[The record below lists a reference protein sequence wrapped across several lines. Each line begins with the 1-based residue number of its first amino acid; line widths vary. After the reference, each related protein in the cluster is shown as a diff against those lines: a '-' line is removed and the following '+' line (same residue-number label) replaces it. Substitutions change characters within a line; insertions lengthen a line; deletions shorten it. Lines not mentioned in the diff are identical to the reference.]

1 MAKKKTA
8 GKKEVSR
15 KEVKGL
21 IFITY
26 DDGSVEVT
34 MAPVS
39 FTQEELMEALG
50 LETEEAEDDDEDDED
65 SSNDED
71 DEDEA
76 GDDED
81 EDSSDEDD
89 DEDEDDEDSSN
100 DEDEV
105 EISAEDLMGMDFEE
119 LEDLCDTND
128 LETDPDDYEV
138 DDIEKFRKQVAKE
151 LGITLPKAT
160 AKKES
165 KKSAGKKKK

>member
-50 LETEEAEDDDEDDED
+50 LETEEEEDEDEDE
-65 SSNDED
+65 SSDDED

-81 EDSSDEDD
+81 EE
-89 DEDEDDEDSSN
+89 DEDSSD
-100 DEDEV
+100 DEDGV

-138 DDIEKFRKQVAKE
+138 DDIEKFRKRVAKE

>member
-50 LETEEAEDDDEDDED
+50 LETEEEEDEDEEDESSDDEDDED
-65 SSNDED
+65 D
-71 DEDEA
+71 
-76 GDDED
+76 
-81 EDSSDEDD
+81 SDEEEEDGE
-89 DEDEDDEDSSN
+89 DEDEDDEDSSD

>member
-50 LETEEAEDDDEDDED
+50 LETEEAEDEDEDE
-65 SSNDED
+65 SSDDED

-89 DEDEDDEDSSN
+89 DEDEDDEDSS
-100 DEDEV
+100 DEDGV

>member
-50 LETEEAEDDDEDDED
+50 LETEEEEDEDDE
-65 SSNDED
+65 SSDDED

-89 DEDEDDEDSSN
+89 DEDDEDSSD

-138 DDIEKFRKQVAKE
+138 DDIEKFRKQVAR
-151 LGITLPKAT
+151 I
-160 AKKES
+160 S
-165 KKSAGKKKK
+165 

>member
-50 LETEEAEDDDEDDED
+50 LETEEEEDEDEDESSDDED
-65 SSNDED
+65 
-71 DEDEA
+71 
-76 GDDED
+76 GED

-89 DEDEDDEDSSN
+89 DEDDEDSSD

>member
-50 LETEEAEDDDEDDED
+50 LETEEEEDEDEDESSDDEDD
-65 SSNDED
+65 
-71 DEDEA
+71 
-76 GDDED
+76 D

-89 DEDEDDEDSSN
+89 DEDDEDSSD

>member
-50 LETEEAEDDDEDDED
+50 LETEEEEDEDEDE
-65 SSNDED
+65 SS
-71 DEDEA
+71 DEA

-89 DEDEDDEDSSN
+89 DEDDEDSSD

>member
-34 MAPVS
+34 MAPIS

-50 LETEEAEDDDEDDED
+50 LETEEAEDEDEDE
-65 SSNDED
+65 SSDDED

-89 DEDEDDEDSSN
+89 DEDEDDEDSSD

>member
-50 LETEEAEDDDEDDED
+50 LETEEEEDEDEDESSDDEY
-65 SSNDED
+65 

-89 DEDEDDEDSSN
+89 DEDDEDSSDD

>member
-50 LETEEAEDDDEDDED
+50 LETEEAEDEDEDESSDDED
-65 SSNDED
+65 DED

-89 DEDEDDEDSSN
+89 DDEDSSD

>member
-50 LETEEAEDDDEDDED
+50 LETEEEEDEDEDE
-65 SSNDED
+65 SSDDED

-89 DEDEDDEDSSN
+89 DEDDEDSSD
-100 DEDEV
+100 DEDGV

>member
-8 GKKEVSR
+8 GKKEVFR

-39 FTQEELMEALG
+39 FTQEELIEALG
-50 LETEEAEDDDEDDED
+50 LETEEAEDEDDDE
-65 SSNDED
+65 SSDDED

-76 GDDED
+76 SDDED
-81 EDSSDEDD
+81 EDSSDED
-89 DEDEDDEDSSN
+89 SSE

>member
-8 GKKEVSR
+8 GKKEVFR

-50 LETEEAEDDDEDDED
+50 LETEEEEDEDESSDDEDE
-65 SSNDED
+65 
-71 DEDEA
+71 EDEA

-89 DEDEDDEDSSN
+89 DEDDEDSSD

-160 AKKES
+160 AKKRI
-165 KKSAGKKKK
+165 

>member
-50 LETEEAEDDDEDDED
+50 LETKEEEDEDEDESSDDEDED
-65 SSNDED
+65 
-71 DEDEA
+71 DEA

-89 DEDEDDEDSSN
+89 DEDDEDSSD

-105 EISAEDLMGMDFEE
+105 EISAEDLMDMDFEE

>member
-50 LETEEAEDDDEDDED
+50 LETEEAEDEDEDE
-65 SSNDED
+65 SSDDED

-76 GDDED
+76 SDDED

-89 DEDEDDEDSSN
+89 

>member
-50 LETEEAEDDDEDDED
+50 LETEEEEDEDEDESSDDEDDEDDDEDDED
-65 SSNDED
+65 SSD
-71 DEDEA
+71 
-76 GDDED
+76 
-81 EDSSDEDD
+81 
-89 DEDEDDEDSSN
+89 

>member
-34 MAPVS
+34 MAPVL

-50 LETEEAEDDDEDDED
+50 LETEEEEDEDDDE
-65 SSNDED
+65 SSD

-89 DEDEDDEDSSN
+89 DEDDEDSSD
-100 DEDEV
+100 DEDGV

>member
-50 LETEEAEDDDEDDED
+50 LETEEEEDEDEDESSDDEDDED
-65 SSNDED
+65 
-71 DEDEA
+71 DEA

-81 EDSSDEDD
+81 EDSSDDD
-89 DEDEDDEDSSN
+89 DDEDDEDSSD

>member
-50 LETEEAEDDDEDDED
+50 LETEEEEDEDEDE
-65 SSNDED
+65 SSDDED

-81 EDSSDEDD
+81 EDSSD
-89 DEDEDDEDSSN
+89 

>member
-26 DDGSVEVT
+26 DDGSVGVT

-50 LETEEAEDDDEDDED
+50 LETEEEEDEDEDE
-65 SSNDED
+65 SSDDED

-81 EDSSDEDD
+81 DEDD
-89 DEDEDDEDSSN
+89 DEDDEDSSD

-160 AKKES
+160 AKKRI
-165 KKSAGKKKK
+165 

>member
-50 LETEEAEDDDEDDED
+50 LETEEE
-65 SSNDED
+65 
-71 DEDEA
+71 
-76 GDDED
+76 
-81 EDSSDEDD
+81 
-89 DEDEDDEDSSN
+89 EDEDDEDSSD

>member
-50 LETEEAEDDDEDDED
+50 LETEEEE
-65 SSNDED
+65 
-71 DEDEA
+71 DEDE
-76 GDDED
+76 DED

-89 DEDEDDEDSSN
+89 DEDDEDSSD

>member
-50 LETEEAEDDDEDDED
+50 LETEEEKDEDEDE
-65 SSNDED
+65 SSDDED

-89 DEDEDDEDSSN
+89 DEDDEDSSD
-100 DEDEV
+100 DEDKV

>member
-50 LETEEAEDDDEDDED
+50 LETKEEEEEDEDESSDDEDDEA
-65 SSNDED
+65 
-71 DEDEA
+71 EA

-89 DEDEDDEDSSN
+89 DEDDEDSSD